1 LEGGDDALS
10 PSLLNPEDF
19 SGQSVEGVVVG
30 DNDELL
36 KEVTAKELP
45 ELGAIHLVE
54 MDGRLVQE
62 EQLIPGQATAD
73 GEA

>member
-1 LEGGDDALS
+1 M
-10 PSLLNPEDF
+10 
-19 SGQSVEGVVVG
+19 G

-45 ELGAIHLVE
+45 ELGTIHLVE

-62 EQLIPGQATAD
+62 EQLIPGQAAAD